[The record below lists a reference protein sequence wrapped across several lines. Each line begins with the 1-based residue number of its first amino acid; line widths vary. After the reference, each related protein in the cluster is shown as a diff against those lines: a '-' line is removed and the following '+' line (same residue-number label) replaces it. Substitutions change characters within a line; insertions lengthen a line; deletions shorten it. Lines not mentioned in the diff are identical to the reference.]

1 MSVFSRKK
9 RIFADWK
16 KARKV
21 KKVKPYIV
29 KEEQFDV
36 ESCEPNTRWGGTW
49 TEQKLD
55 AFEKYV
61 NAYLTI
67 MNKYRCQYD
76 WKLIYFDG
84 FAGSGSRTEETSMS
98 SDNQLM
104 LELIDGHQLTVEE
117 LSPYKGAAER
127 VLNIAQDGFDYYYFI
142 DKDAAS
148 SSQLQEKL
156 KPYKKDKRLEFR
168 HSDANKEVSKLADAM
183 RKNSK
188 LKALVLLD
196 PFGMQVDWNSIEK
209 LKGTSTDLWILIP
222 TGVIVNRLL
231 DRKCKLTHI
240 EKLTSFFGKDED
252 FLKNYFYNT
261 RQETTLFGETEVV
274 EKVKEPIRMI
284 ANLYI
289 QQMKS
294 IFKYATEEPL
304 VLFNTRNTPIFHF
317 ACASN
322 NESAVKIAKDIIK

>member
-1 MSVFSRKK
+1 M
-9 RIFADWK
+9 
-16 KARKV
+16 V
-21 KKVKPYIV
+21 KKYEISAEPSKSMMVG
-29 KEEQFDV
+29 
-36 ESCEPNTRWGGTW
+36 EPNSSWGGAW
-49 TEQKLD
+49 TEEKLN

-67 MNKYRCQYD
+67 MNKYRGQYD

-84 FAGSGSRTEETSMS
+84 FAGSGSRNEDTTSE
-98 SDNQLM
+98 DNQLM
-104 LELIDGHQLTVEE
+104 IDLIDEHQIAAEE
-117 LSPYKGAAER
+117 LTPYKGAAER
-127 VLNIAQDGFDYYYFI
+127 VLNIAQDGFDFYYFI

-156 KPYKKDKRLEFR
+156 ASYQKDKRLEFR
-168 HSDANKEVSKLADAM
+168 HSDANTEVSKLADAM

-196 PFGMQVDWNSIEK
+196 PFGMQVDWSSIER

-240 EKLTSFFGKDED
+240 EKLTSFFGKDEA
-252 FLKNYFYNT
+252 FLRNYFYNT
-261 RQETTLFGETEVV
+261 RQETTLFGDTEVV
-274 EKVKEPIRMI
+274 EKVQEPIRMI

-289 QQMKS
+289 QQMKT
-294 IFKYATEEPL
+294 IFKYVTEEPL
-304 VLFNTRNTPIFHF
+304 VLYNTRNTPIFHF

-322 NESAVKIAKDIIK
+322 NESAVKIAHEIINK

>member
-1 MSVFSRKK
+1 M
-9 RIFADWK
+9 
-16 KARKV
+16 V
-21 KKVKPYIV
+21 KKYEISAEPSKSMMVG
-29 KEEQFDV
+29 
-36 ESCEPNTRWGGTW
+36 EPNSSWGGSW
-49 TEQKLD
+49 TEEKLN

-67 MNKYRCQYD
+67 MNKYRNQYD

-84 FAGSGSRTEETSMS
+84 FAGSGSRNENTSS
-98 SDNQLM
+98 EDNQLM
-104 LELIDGHQLTVEE
+104 IDLIDEHQIAAEE
-117 LSPYKGAAER
+117 LTPYKGAAER
-127 VLNIAQDGFDYYYFI
+127 VLNIAQDGFDFYYFI

-148 SSQLQEKL
+148 SFQLQEIL
-156 KPYKKDKRLEFR
+156 TPYQKGKRLEFR
-168 HSDANKEVSKLADAM
+168 HSDANTEVSKLADAM
-183 RKNSK
+183 HKNSK

-196 PFGMQVDWNSIEK
+196 PFGMQVDWSSIER

-240 EKLTSFFGKDED
+240 EKLTSFFGKDEA

-261 RQETTLFGETEVV
+261 RQETTLFGDTEVV
-274 EKVKEPIRMI
+274 EKVQEPIRMI

-289 QQMKS
+289 QQMKT
-294 IFKYATEEPL
+294 IFKYVTEEPL
-304 VLFNTRNTPIFHF
+304 VLYNTRNTPIFHF

-322 NESAVKIAKDIIK
+322 NESAVKIAHEIINK

>member
-1 MSVFSRKK
+1 M
-9 RIFADWK
+9 
-16 KARKV
+16 V
-21 KKVKPYIV
+21 KKYDISS
-29 KEEQFDV
+29 
-36 ESCEPNTRWGGTW
+36 ESSQSMMVGEPSSSWGGAW
-49 TEQKLD
+49 TEEKLN

-67 MNKYRCQYD
+67 MNKYRGQYD

-84 FAGSGSRTEETSMS
+84 FAGSGSRNEDTTSE
-98 SDNQLM
+98 DNQLM
-104 LELIDGHQLTVEE
+104 IDLIDEHQITAEE
-117 LSPYKGAAER
+117 LTPYKGAAER
-127 VLNIAQDGFDYYYFI
+127 VLNIAQDGFDFYYFI

-156 KPYKKDKRLEFR
+156 KPNQKDKRLEFR
-168 HSDANKEVSKLADAM
+168 HSDANTEVSKLADAM

-196 PFGMQVDWNSIEK
+196 PFGMQVDWSSIEK

-240 EKLTSFFGKDED
+240 EKLTSFFGKDEA
-252 FLKNYFYNT
+252 FLKNYFYDT
-261 RQETTLFGETEVV
+261 RQENTLFGETEVV
-274 EKVKEPIRMI
+274 EKVQEPIRMI

-289 QQMKS
+289 QQMKT
-294 IFKYATEEPL
+294 IFKYVTEEPL
-304 VLFNTRNTPIFHF
+304 VLYNTRNTPIFHF

-322 NESAVKIAKDIIK
+322 NESAVKIAHEIINK

>member
-1 MSVFSRKK
+1 MVNQYETSEESSQG
-9 RIFADWK
+9 I
-16 KARKV
+16 
-21 KKVKPYIV
+21 IV
-29 KEEQFDV
+29 G
-36 ESCEPNTRWGGTW
+36 EPVSQWGGAW
-49 TEQKLD
+49 TEEKLN

-67 MNKYRCQYD
+67 MNKYRGQYN

-84 FAGSGSRTEETSMS
+84 FAGSGSRNEETS
-98 SDNQLM
+98 SDENQLM
-104 LELIDGHQLTVEE
+104 IDLIDDHQITVEE
-117 LSPYKGAAER
+117 LSSYKGAAER
-127 VLNIAQDGFDYYYFI
+127 VLSIAQDGFDYYYFI
-142 DKDAAS
+142 DKDADS
-148 SSQLQEKL
+148 SNQLKEKL
-156 KPYKKDKRLEFR
+156 TPFQKDKCLEFR
-168 HSDANKEVSKLADAM
+168 HSDANTEVSKLADAM
-183 RKNSK
+183 HANNK

-196 PFGMQVDWNSIEK
+196 PFGMQVDWSSIEK

-240 EKLTSFFGKDED
+240 DKLTSFFGKDEA

-261 RQETTLFGETEVV
+261 RQEPTLFGDAEVV

-289 QQMKS
+289 QQMKT

-304 VLFNTRNTPIFHF
+304 VLYNTRNTPIFHF

-322 NESAVKIAKDIIK
+322 NESAVKIAHEIINK

>member
-1 MSVFSRKK
+1 M
-9 RIFADWK
+9 
-16 KARKV
+16 
-21 KKVKPYIV
+21 
-29 KEEQFDV
+29 V
-36 ESCEPNTRWGGTW
+36 EKYEISAELSKNMRVSEPNSSWGGAW
-49 TEQKLD
+49 TEEKLN

-67 MNKYRCQYD
+67 MNKYRGQYD

-84 FAGSGSRTEETSMS
+84 FAGSGSRNENTSS
-98 SDNQLM
+98 EDNQLM
-104 LELIDGHQLTVEE
+104 IDLIDEHQIAAEE
-117 LSPYKGAAER
+117 LTPYKGAAER
-127 VLNIAQDGFDYYYFI
+127 VLNIAQDGFDFYYFI

-156 KPYKKDKRLEFR
+156 ASYQKDKRLEFR
-168 HSDANKEVSKLADAM
+168 HSDANTEVSKLADAM
-183 RKNSK
+183 HKNSK

-196 PFGMQVDWNSIEK
+196 PFGMQVDWSSIER

-240 EKLTSFFGKDED
+240 EKLTSFFGKDEA
-252 FLKNYFYNT
+252 FLRNYFYNT
-261 RQETTLFGETEVV
+261 RQETTLFGDTEVV
-274 EKVKEPIRMI
+274 EKVQEPIRMI

-289 QQMKS
+289 QQMKT
-294 IFKYATEEPL
+294 IFKYVTEEPL
-304 VLFNTRNTPIFHF
+304 VLYNTRNTPIFHF

-322 NESAVKIAKDIIK
+322 NESAVKIAHEIINK

>member
-1 MSVFSRKK
+1 M
-9 RIFADWK
+9 
-16 KARKV
+16 V
-21 KKVKPYIV
+21 KKYEI
-29 KEEQFDV
+29 
-36 ESCEPNTRWGGTW
+36 SAEPSKNMMVSEPSSSWGGVW
-49 TEQKLD
+49 TEEKLN

-67 MNKYRCQYD
+67 MNKYRGQYD

-84 FAGSGSRTEETSMS
+84 FAGSGSRNEDTTSE
-98 SDNQLM
+98 DNQLM
-104 LELIDGHQLTVEE
+104 IDLIDEHQIAAEE
-117 LSPYKGAAER
+117 LTPYKGAAER
-127 VLNIAQDGFDYYYFI
+127 VLNIAQDGFDFYYFI

-156 KPYKKDKRLEFR
+156 ASYQKDKRLEFR
-168 HSDANKEVSKLADAM
+168 HSDANTEVSKLADAM
-183 RKNSK
+183 HKNIK

-196 PFGMQVDWNSIEK
+196 PFGMQVDWSSIER

-240 EKLTSFFGKDED
+240 EKLTSFFGKDEA
-252 FLKNYFYNT
+252 FLRNYFYNT
-261 RQETTLFGETEVV
+261 RQETTLFGDTEVV
-274 EKVKEPIRMI
+274 EKVQEPIRMI

-289 QQMKS
+289 QQMKT
-294 IFKYATEEPL
+294 IFKYVTEEPL
-304 VLFNTRNTPIFHF
+304 VLYNTRNTPIFHF

-322 NESAVKIAKDIIK
+322 NESAVKIAHEIINK

>member
-1 MSVFSRKK
+1 M
-9 RIFADWK
+9 AG
-16 KARKV
+16 
-21 KKVKPYIV
+21 
-29 KEEQFDV
+29 
-36 ESCEPNTRWGGTW
+36 EPASPWGGAW
-49 TEQKLD
+49 TEEKLN

-67 MNKYRCQYD
+67 MNKYRGQYD

-84 FAGSGSRTEETSMS
+84 FAGSGFRNEANV
-98 SDNQLM
+98 SDENQLM
-104 LELIDGHQLTVEE
+104 IDLIDDHQITVEE
-117 LSPYKGAAER
+117 LAPYKGAAER
-127 VLNIAQDGFDYYYFI
+127 VLSIAQDGFDYYYFI

-148 SSQLQEKL
+148 SNQLQEKL
-156 KPYKKDKRLEFR
+156 TPFQKNKRLEFR
-168 HSDANKEVSKLADAM
+168 HSDANTEVSKLSDAM
-183 RKNSK
+183 HGNNK

-240 EKLTSFFGKDED
+240 EKLTSFFGKDEA
-252 FLKNYFYNT
+252 FLRNYFYNT
-261 RQETTLFGETEVV
+261 RQESTLFGETEVV
-274 EKVKEPIRMI
+274 EKLKEPIRMI

-289 QQMKS
+289 QQMKT

-304 VLFNTRNTPIFHF
+304 VLYNTRDTPIFHF

-322 NESAVKIAKDIIK
+322 NESAVKIAHEIINK

>member
-1 MSVFSRKK
+1 M
-9 RIFADWK
+9 
-16 KARKV
+16 V
-21 KKVKPYIV
+21 KKYEISA
-29 KEEQFDV
+29 
-36 ESCEPNTRWGGTW
+36 ESSKNMMVGEPSSSWGGAW
-49 TEQKLD
+49 TEEKLN

-67 MNKYRCQYD
+67 MNKYRGQYD

-84 FAGSGSRTEETSMS
+84 FAGSGSRNEDTTSE
-98 SDNQLM
+98 DNQLM
-104 LELIDGHQLTVEE
+104 IDLIDEHQITAEE
-117 LSPYKGAAER
+117 LTPYKGAAER
-127 VLNIAQDGFDYYYFI
+127 VLNIAQDGFDFYYFI

-148 SSQLQEKL
+148 SAQLQEKL
-156 KPYKKDKRLEFR
+156 KPYQKDKRLEFR
-168 HSDANKEVSKLADAM
+168 HTDANTEISKLADAM

-196 PFGMQVDWNSIEK
+196 PFGMQVDWSSIEK

-240 EKLTSFFGKDED
+240 EKLTSFFGKDEA

-261 RQETTLFGETEVV
+261 RQENTLFGETEVV
-274 EKVKEPIRMI
+274 EKVQEPIRMI

-289 QQMKS
+289 QQMKT
-294 IFKYATEEPL
+294 IFKYVTEEPL
-304 VLFNTRNTPIFHF
+304 VLYNTRNTPIFHF

-322 NESAVKIAKDIIK
+322 NESAVKIAHEIINK

>member
-1 MSVFSRKK
+1 M
-9 RIFADWK
+9 
-16 KARKV
+16 V
-21 KKVKPYIV
+21 KKYEISAEPSKSMMVG
-29 KEEQFDV
+29 
-36 ESCEPNTRWGGTW
+36 EPNSSWGGAW
-49 TEQKLD
+49 TEEKLN

-67 MNKYRCQYD
+67 MNKYRGQYD

-84 FAGSGSRTEETSMS
+84 FAGSGSRNEDTTSE
-98 SDNQLM
+98 DNQLM
-104 LELIDGHQLTVEE
+104 IDLIDEHQIAAEE
-117 LSPYKGAAER
+117 LTPYKGAAER
-127 VLNIAQDGFDYYYFI
+127 VLNIAQDGFDFYYFI

-156 KPYKKDKRLEFR
+156 ASYQKDKRLEFR
-168 HSDANKEVSKLADAM
+168 HSDANTEVTKLADAM

-196 PFGMQVDWNSIEK
+196 PFGMQVDWSSIER

-240 EKLTSFFGKDED
+240 EKLTSFFGKDEA
-252 FLKNYFYNT
+252 FLRNYFYNT
-261 RQETTLFGETEVV
+261 RQETTLFGDTEVV
-274 EKVKEPIRMI
+274 EKVQEPIRMI

-289 QQMKS
+289 QQMKT
-294 IFKYATEEPL
+294 IFKYVTEEPL
-304 VLFNTRNTPIFHF
+304 VLYNTRNTPIFHF

-322 NESAVKIAKDIIK
+322 NESAVKIAHEIINK

>member
-1 MSVFSRKK
+1 M
-9 RIFADWK
+9 
-16 KARKV
+16 V
-21 KKVKPYIV
+21 KKYEISAEPSKSMMVG
-29 KEEQFDV
+29 
-36 ESCEPNTRWGGTW
+36 EPNSSWGGAW
-49 TEQKLD
+49 TEEKLN

-67 MNKYRCQYD
+67 MNKYRGQYD

-84 FAGSGSRTEETSMS
+84 FAGSGSRNEDTTSE
-98 SDNQLM
+98 DNQLM
-104 LELIDGHQLTVEE
+104 IDLIDEHQIAAEE
-117 LSPYKGAAER
+117 LTPYKGAAER
-127 VLNIAQDGFDYYYFI
+127 VLNIAQDGFDFYYFI

-156 KPYKKDKRLEFR
+156 ASYQKDKRLEFR
-168 HSDANKEVSKLADAM
+168 HSDANTEVSKLADAM
-183 RKNSK
+183 HKNSK

-196 PFGMQVDWNSIEK
+196 PFGMQVDWSSIER

-240 EKLTSFFGKDED
+240 EKLTSFFGKDEA
-252 FLKNYFYNT
+252 FLRNYFYNI
-261 RQETTLFGETEVV
+261 RQETTLFGDTEVV
-274 EKVKEPIRMI
+274 EKVQEPIRMI

-289 QQMKS
+289 QQMKT
-294 IFKYATEEPL
+294 IFKYVTEEPL
-304 VLFNTRNTPIFHF
+304 VLYNTRNTPIFHF

-322 NESAVKIAKDIIK
+322 NESAVKIAHEIINK